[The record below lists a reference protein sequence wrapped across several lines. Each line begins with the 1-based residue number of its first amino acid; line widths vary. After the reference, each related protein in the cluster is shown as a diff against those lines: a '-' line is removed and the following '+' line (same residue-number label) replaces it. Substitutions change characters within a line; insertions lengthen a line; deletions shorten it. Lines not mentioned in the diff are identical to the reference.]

1 LSLLQVENLTKFFG
15 GLGAVQGVNFSIR
28 PGEVLSLIGP
38 NGAGK
43 TTLFHLITGYLK
55 PTGGRVLYGEEEIKA
70 WPPHRVAGKGI
81 VRTFQKTH
89 VFPGVSVLEGVMM
102 GCHLHACCGVL
113 SVFGNSR
120 RKKTEDGMVRA
131 KSLEILDFTG
141 LSQKRNELSKNLP
154 YGELRLVEIA
164 VALAAQPRVLLLD
177 EPTAGM
183 NPGEA
188 RRATSLIGKIRERG
202 ITILLVEHNM
212 NVVMEISDRI
222 VVLDYGKKIAD
233 GLPGEIRKNR
243 EVIEAYL
250 GKGFLHAQN

>member
-1 LSLLQVENLTKFFG
+1 MSLLRVDDLTKSFG
-15 GLGAVQGVNFSIR
+15 GLTAVQRVNFSIR

-43 TTLFHLITGYLK
+43 TTLFSLITGYLK
-55 PTGGRVLYGEEEIKA
+55 PSAGRVLHEGEEITG

-102 GCHLHACCGVL
+102 GCHLQACCGFL
-113 SVFGNSR
+113 SVFGNTC
-120 RKKTEDGMVRA
+120 RKRAEDGMIRE

-141 LSQKRNELSKNLP
+141 LILRRNELSKNLS
-154 YGELRLVEIA
+154 YGELRLLEIA
-164 VALAAQPRVLLLD
+164 VALAAQPQVLLLD
-177 EPTAGM
+177 EPMAGM
-183 NPGEA
+183 NPAEA

-202 ITILLVEHNM
+202 ITVLLVEHNM

-222 VVLDYGKKIAD
+222 IVLDYGKKIAE
-233 GLPGEIRKNR
+233 GLPGEISRNKD
-243 EVIEAYL
+243 VIEAYL
-250 GKGFLHAQN
+250 GKGFVHA